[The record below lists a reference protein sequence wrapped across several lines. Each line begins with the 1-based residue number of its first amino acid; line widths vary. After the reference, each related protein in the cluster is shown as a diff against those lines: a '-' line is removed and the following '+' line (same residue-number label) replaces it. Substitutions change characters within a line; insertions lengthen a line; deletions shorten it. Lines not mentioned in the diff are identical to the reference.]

1 MKLDDGSDVLSLC
14 VLNCCSMTSAMKFII
29 SLYKTLYVNLKC
41 FVICILYKFIS
52 EQSDDS

>member
-52 EQSDDS
+52 EQSDGT